1 MAAKLREQEEELQV
15 EKPPSPLIP
24 LAASRLINLLTRL
37 RHLNLHKKASLTV
50 SLPYGKK
57 KSIRHRCYFFS
68 LVVSLRFRD
77 ILDSNT

>member
-1 MAAKLREQEEELQV
+1 MEAKLREQEEELQV

-57 KSIRHRCYFFS
+57 NPYVIVAISF
-68 LVVSLRFRD
+68 L
-77 ILDSNT
+77 